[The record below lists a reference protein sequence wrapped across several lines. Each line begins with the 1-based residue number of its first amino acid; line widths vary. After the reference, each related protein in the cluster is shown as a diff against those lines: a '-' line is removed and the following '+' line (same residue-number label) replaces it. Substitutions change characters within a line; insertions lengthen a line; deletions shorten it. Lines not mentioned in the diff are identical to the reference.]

1 MFPPDLTVEL
11 GGFSILVTY
20 YQRGASSFGTSSLDE
35 VEVSV
40 LVTSSIANSIDLIK
54 LTNNL
59 TNI

>member
-1 MFPPDLTVEL
+1 MFPPDLTVEP

-35 VEVSV
+35 DGVFM
-40 LVTSSIANSIDLIK
+40 LVTSSIVNSIDSIK
-54 LTNNL
+54 PTNNL